1 MPFKTETDR
10 AVELLQEDP
19 QTVLERLRFVL
30 NADERFMADLSAEDR
45 TFLAEFRALTDFA
58 HTVVFRSVP
67 ERQAVERFRSQH
79 WREME
84 RLCRLIAFSEKRIY
98 DGRANT
104 LKRFHPLG
112 IQVNLATGVANGVM
126 VVRSLDEC
134 AALLR
139 SVLTD
144 TMEFDVVEDDS
155 MWYLRERISGSY
167 FRVVTKST
175 KINNCFWNFYLRG

>member
-1 MPFKTETDR
+1 M
-10 AVELLQEDP
+10 LQEDP

>member
-1 MPFKTETDR
+1 
-10 AVELLQEDP
+10 
-19 QTVLERLRFVL
+19 
-30 NADERFMADLSAEDR
+30 
-45 TFLAEFRALTDFA
+45 
-58 HTVVFRSVP
+58 
-67 ERQAVERFRSQH
+67 
-79 WREME
+79 
-84 RLCRLIAFSEKRIY
+84 
-98 DGRANT
+98 

-144 TMEFDVVEDDS
+144 TMEFDVIEDGS
-155 MWYLRERISGSY
+155 MWYLREQISGSY
-167 FRVVTKST
+167 FRVVTKNS